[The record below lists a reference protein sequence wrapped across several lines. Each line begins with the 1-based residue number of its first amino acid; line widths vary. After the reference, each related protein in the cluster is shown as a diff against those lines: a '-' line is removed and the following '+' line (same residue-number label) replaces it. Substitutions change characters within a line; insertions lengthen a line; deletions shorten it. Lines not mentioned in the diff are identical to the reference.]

1 MLFDLRGRGRRRT
14 VKVVYMGLVALFLLG
29 FLGLGIG
36 VGGGGGGILNFFTE
50 EKSTGG
56 ASFAAKVESAQ
67 ARTHSHPSDPAA
79 WAALAEA
86 QLHQASEPEY
96 VSVVNEREEGFN
108 AKGLAL
114 LAQVSK
120 SWNTYLHLQPHRAN
134 AELAYK
140 IAGIYGE
147 RTLNNPVE
155 EARTLQVA
163 IAGKS
168 PSGALY
174 AALAEAAYKARH
186 IGEGDAALKKAL
198 PLIPAEERKKQK
210 KYLLEIRKNPLAHV
224 PISLHKAANGTYV
237 ATQAGKT
244 ATVAPGK
251 KPGTFTGIG
260 NAKTATP
267 PPAGHTTSTAKK

>member
-14 VKVVYMGLVALFLLG
+14 VKVVYSGLVLLFLLG

-56 ASFAAKVESAQ
+56 ASFAAKVESAK

-79 WAALAEA
+79 WAALVEA
-86 QLHQASEPEY
+86 QFHEAGEAEY
-96 VSVVNEREEGFN
+96 FSTANEREPKFT
-108 AKGLAL
+108 AKGLQL
-114 LAQVSK
+114 LAQTSQAW
-120 SWNTYLHLQPHRAN
+120 STYLRLQPHHAD
-134 AELAYK
+134 ADLAFQ
-140 IAGIYGE
+140 IAGIYSEEG
-147 RTLNNPVE
+147 LDKPAE
-155 EARTLQVA
+155 EARALQIA

-168 PSGALY
+168 PSAGLY
-174 AALAEAAYKARH
+174 AALAAAAYKARH
-186 IGEGDAALKKAL
+186 ISEGDAALNKAL
-198 PLIPAEERKKQK
+198 PLITSPVERAKEK

-224 PISLHKAANGTYV
+224 PVSLHKQANGTYV

-251 KPGTFTGIG
+251 KAGTFTGIG

-267 PPAGHTTSTAKK
+267 PPAGHTTSTTK